1 MTRAREGIVV
11 LAGLML
17 ATGAFAQAKGPAIA
31 KDAPIEITSDTLD
44 VHQDEHL
51 AIFSGNVIATQ
62 GSTNLKAT
70 TMTVH
75 YNQNNDSKASSNGG
89 AQGISKIV
97 AEGNVLFT
105 TPTETAQGDSAVYD
119 ANSDTIDLTGSSVT
133 LTREQNVLKGQKL
146 NYNLS
151 TGRSVLT
158 AGGSPVTGAAG
169 ATGKPGRV
177 HGLFVPKSDKK

>member
-1 MTRAREGIVV
+1 MRAANYTIAV
-11 LAGLML
+11 LVGAML
-17 ATGAFAQAKGPAIA
+17 ASVAQAQTKGPAIA
-31 KDAPIEITSDTLD
+31 KNQPIEISSDALD
-44 VHQDEHL
+44 VQQDQKI
-51 AIFSGNVIATQ
+51 AVFTGNVIATQ
-62 GSTNLKAT
+62 GTTNLRAT

-75 YNQNNDSKASSNGG
+75 YNNEGQQNNQGG

-97 AEGNVLFT
+97 AQGNVIFA
-105 TPTETAQGDSAVYD
+105 TPTETAQGDTAIYN
-119 ANSDTIDLTGSSVT
+119 AETDTIDLTGGSVT

-158 AGGSPVTGAAG
+158 SGGTQVTGNGTA
-169 ATGKPGRV
+169 KPGRV